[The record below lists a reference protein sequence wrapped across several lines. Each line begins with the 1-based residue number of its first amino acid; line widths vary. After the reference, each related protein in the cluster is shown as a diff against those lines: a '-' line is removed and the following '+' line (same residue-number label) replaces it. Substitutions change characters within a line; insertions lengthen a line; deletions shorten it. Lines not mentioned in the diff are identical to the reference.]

1 MMEPI
6 NYKNISFNDI
16 KLDSN
21 CNSSSSSSSSSIGS
35 NRSGSG
41 GGGAISRK
49 SFDCSTSNGISE
61 FGGDDGGCGGGCGG
75 DMGNNINISI
85 NKRHNSVNSI
95 SSNKNINCLYHD
107 LNDLITYCN
116 DCERMICVQCIVSND
131 HCGHK
136 FTEISKPFAS
146 SLLEKFQKQQFP
158 NLLGYRES
166 DKHIISALDYC
177 CNDVER
183 QHIESV
189 KQVKQHF
196 QKLIESIQSIE
207 KDIIE
212 KLQSTVEWNKELQN
226 SIKQQFERDSK
237 KIDSIISKHHSKI
250 NGYQIDQIYDF
261 ETKQHIEIIKDSD
274 QCTPLLKRRLEILNN
289 NSSSK
294 IKFKNDLLTFNMEI
308 FDEIKE
314 KVLNF
319 TKIENVEYKDLKS
332 TKQHL
337 MLNKKIQPY
346 NIDYYL
352 CHGEPIPLGETSVA
366 LDSKYSS
373 KSICIQSNK
382 SIDRLLLC
390 NGFKL
395 SLSEFKIPDS
405 IKTLRIGDIKYSWD
419 ANSIPSS
426 VTELHLCDGFNHI
439 LSSGM
444 IPNTV
449 TKLYLYD
456 IKQPLTMGSIPS
468 SVNELHMCDGFSLQL
483 APFVLP
489 NSITSLSI
497 GEIKYSILPEF
508 IPSSVKKIRLYSS
521 FNHPIIPQ
529 NISESVETL
538 VLFNIKLNLEN
549 KVIPKSIKELHL
561 CDGFEQQIQPFSIEN
576 GGKLEK
582 LVLCDIKEKL
592 LKNSIP
598 NSVKKLI
605 FLGYNHQLEN
615 GILNDSLE
623 LIYFSK
629 SFTHPIDN
637 NLIPNNIEIIKK

>member
-6 NYKNISFNDI
+6 SYKNISFNDI

-21 CNSSSSSSSSSIGS
+21 CNSGSSSSSSSSTSVGS
-35 NRSGSG
+35 NGSNKSSSVGSG
-41 GGGAISRK
+41 VITRK
-49 SFDCSTSNGISE
+49 SFDCSTSNHIGE
-61 FGGDDGGCGGGCGG
+61 FGDGG

-85 NKRHNSVNSI
+85 SKRHNSVNSI
-95 SSNKNINCLYHD
+95 SNNKNINCLYHD

-146 SLLEKFQKQQFP
+146 SLLDKFQKQQFP

-166 DKHIISALDYC
+166 DKHIMAALEYC
-177 CNDVER
+177 FNDIEH
-183 QHIESV
+183 QHQQSV

-196 QKLIESIQSIE
+196 QQLIQSIQSIE
-207 KDIIE
+207 NEIIE
-212 KLQSTVEWNKELQN
+212 KLESTVQSNKELQK
-226 SIKQQFERDSK
+226 SIKQQLEKDSK
-237 KIDSIISKHHSKI
+237 KMDSIISKHQSKI

-274 QCTPLLKRRLEILNN
+274 QCTPLLKRRLEII
-289 NSSSK
+289 NSSPSSK
-294 IKFKNDLLTFNMEI
+294 IEFKNNLVKFNMELL
-308 FDEIKE
+308 DEIKQQL
-314 KVLNF
+314 LNF
-319 TKIENVEYKDLKS
+319 TQIESVDYKDLKP

-373 KSICIQSNK
+373 KSLCVQSNK
-382 SIDRLLLC
+382 NIDRLLLC
-390 NGFKL
+390 NGFNL
-395 SLSEFKIPDS
+395 SLNEFKIPET
-405 IKTLRIGDIKYSWD
+405 IKILRIGDIKHSWD
-419 ANSIPSS
+419 SNSIPSS
-426 VTELHLCDGFNHI
+426 VTELHFCDGFNHI
-439 LSSGM
+439 ISSGM

-468 SVNELHMCDGFSLQL
+468 SVTELHMCDGFSLQL

-489 NSITSLSI
+489 DSITSLSL

-508 IPSSVKKIRLYSS
+508 IPSSVKKIRLYNS
-521 FNHPIIPQ
+521 FNHPSIPQ
-529 NISESVETL
+529 NISASVETL
-538 VLFNIKLNLEN
+538 VLFNIKLDLSN
-549 KVIPKSIKELHL
+549 KIIPKSIKELHL
-561 CDGFEQQIQPFSIEN
+561 CDGFEQQIQPFSLDN

-582 LVLCDIKEKL
+582 LVLCDIKEKIFE
-592 LKNSIP
+592 NSIP

-605 FLGYNHQLEN
+605 FLGYNHPLES
-615 GILNDSLE
+615 GVLNDSLE

-629 SFTHPIDN
+629 SYTHSIGN
-637 NLIPNNIEIIKK
+637 NVIPNHIQIIKK